1 MTLRDA
7 DQDVSRPVSRQRL
20 TPLQQVLAVAFA
32 AVVALTTVGI
42 VMFVRL
48 TQIDHSYRR
57 VVREAAISDALTS
70 AEMLY
75 RSNIADMA
83 QSLAVP
89 TGGGG
94 TTSQPANAQNLQGA
108 DTAWATYKRLATGV
122 TGVTGEAQLRKTAE
136 SAQRRRFS
144 LLAPATGKTAPT
156 DISEKIASAGATQ
169 VAAIETLRSRYARVQ
184 AHDATVTAATV
195 AHSRR
200 DLLVTTAVELVF
212 LMLAFSATYA
222 SVRRRE
228 RLFRAHETERGVD
241 ADRNDLE
248 TRLARSLEMA
258 HTEEAAYM
266 RVARA
271 IGEVAPGERAQVL
284 VADSSRAHLHQ
295 VLALNLPPENSGC
308 PVGTPRDC
316 PAITRG
322 QTQHF
327 TDSDA
332 LDACPQLVDRPDG
345 ACSATCVPLSIGGKS
360 IGVLHVI
367 DAPRRS
373 IDAETGTRLELI
385 SRKAGDR
392 IGMLRAFNR
401 SETEARSDQLTGLLN
416 RRSLEDEVRRVV
428 ESGEPYAIAYGDLDH
443 FKQLNDVYGH
453 DTGDRAL
460 RLFSRVLRDSVRPR
474 DIPARYGGE
483 EFVVVLPDCTLTDA
497 TQVLERVRENL
508 ARAQSDA
515 SVPHFT
521 VSFGLSDS
529 DSGTRFEDVL
539 KSADGRLSEAKAQG
553 RDRVVAAVSS
563 TQRPQPESDPSLTTI
578 GRPVAV
584 ANESSPTQT

>member
-1 MTLRDA
+1 
-7 DQDVSRPVSRQRL
+7 
-20 TPLQQVLAVAFA
+20 
-32 AVVALTTVGI
+32 
-42 VMFVRL
+42 
-48 TQIDHSYRR
+48 
-57 VVREAAISDALTS
+57 
-70 AEMLY
+70 
-75 RSNIADMA
+75 
-83 QSLAVP
+83 
-89 TGGGG
+89 
-94 TTSQPANAQNLQGA
+94 
-108 DTAWATYKRLATGV
+108 
-122 TGVTGEAQLRKTAE
+122 
-136 SAQRRRFS
+136 
-144 LLAPATGKTAPT
+144 
-156 DISEKIASAGATQ
+156 
-169 VAAIETLRSRYARVQ
+169 
-184 AHDATVTAATV
+184 
-195 AHSRR
+195 
-200 DLLVTTAVELVF
+200 
-212 LMLAFSATYA
+212 
-222 SVRRRE
+222 
-228 RLFRAHETERGVD
+228 
-241 ADRNDLE
+241 
-248 TRLARSLEMA
+248 
-258 HTEEAAYM
+258 
-266 RVARA
+266 
-271 IGEVAPGERAQVL
+271 
-284 VADSSRAHLHQ
+284 
-295 VLALNLPPENSGC
+295 VLALNLPTENSGC

-428 ESGEPYAIAYGDLDH
+428 ESGEPYAVAYGDLDH

-483 EFVVVLPDCTLTDA
+483 EFVVVLPDCTLTNA

-515 SVPHFT
+515 SVPQFT

-529 DSGTRFEDVL
+529 DSGARFEDVL
-539 KSADGRLSEAKAQG
+539 KSADGKLSEAKAQG

-563 TQRPQPESDPSLTTI
+563 AQKPQPESDPSLTTI